1 MTYRLSDFTARLGGD
16 LIGEDVLIRQVAT
29 LEAAQAD
36 ELGFLANPKY
46 RKQLAASSA
55 GAVVVGPDAQDLTDK
70 PRIVVKNPYLY
81 FARVSSL
88 LNPPRRPAAG
98 IHPSAVIAADAQ
110 VAANASIGPFVTIGA
125 NAIIGSDVVIEAGCR
140 IGAEVAIGEGGWLHP
155 NVVVYHDCHIG
166 RRVTIHSGAV
176 IGADGFGNAWDGEG
190 WYKIPQIGRVLIG
203 DDVEIGA
210 STTVDRGALGDTVL
224 EDGVRLDNQIQI
236 GHNVH
241 IGKHTAMAGCV
252 GVAGST
258 RIGAYCTFGGS
269 AMILGH
275 LEIADRANI
284 MAGTLIGKSILK
296 AGTYVG
302 QYPVQSHE
310 DWLANASHLRR
321 LDAMAKRLKEL
332 ERKIGRQDAD
342 EGEPTS

>member
-1 MTYRLSDFTARLGGD
+1 MSFRLSDFVAKLGGELVGDD
-16 LIGEDVLIRQVAT
+16 LAIRQVAA
-29 LEAAQAD
+29 LETAKAD

-46 RKQLAASSA
+46 RKQLAESTA
-55 GAVVVGPDAQDLTDK
+55 GAVVLAPEARELTDK

-81 FARVSSL
+81 FAKVSAL
-88 LNPPRRPAAG
+88 LNPPQRPATG
-98 IHPSAVIAADAQ
+98 IHPTAVVAPDAIVADDVSIGPYVTIAAG
-110 VAANASIGPFVTIGA
+110 ASIGSGT
-125 NAIIGSDVVIEAGCR
+125 VIEAGCR
-140 IGAEVAIGEGGWLHP
+140 IGAGVEIGEGGWLYP
-155 NVVVYHDCHIG
+155 NVVVYHDCRLG
-166 RRVTIHSGAV
+166 KRVTLHSGAV
-176 IGADGFGNAWDGEG
+176 IGADGFGNAWDGEA
-190 WYKIPQIGRVLIG
+190 WFKIPQIGRVLIG

-236 GHNVH
+236 AHNVH

-275 LEIADRANI
+275 LEIVDRVNI
-284 MAGTLIGKSILK
+284 MAGTLVGKSVLK

-321 LDAMAKRLKEL
+321 LDAMAQRLKEL
-332 ERKIGRQDAD
+332 ERRIGRQDAD
-342 EGEPTS
+342 QGV